1 MRETVVTLKI
11 EIFFKAWRGEKEK
24 TTKIRDIESKEFINS
39 HILDKLVH

>member
-24 TTKIRDIESKEFINS
+24 MTN
-39 HILDKLVH
+39 DKDM